1 MSPTVIRKNV
11 KRLIKEGMEKDEAF
25 DYAYRF
31 ARQNSK
37 RRLEAIHTRPQ
48 KEQRK
53 R

>member
-1 MSPTVIRKNV
+1 
-11 KRLIKEGMEKDEAF
+11 MEKDEAF

-37 RRLEAIHTRPQ
+37 RRMDAIHTRSH